1 MNKPLRVAF
10 FPDSYLEVNGV
21 AMTSRRL
28 VGFAKENNYPF
39 LCIYAEAYTMNLEQK
54 DADLLNKAKW

>member
-10 FPDSYLEVNGV
+10 FPDSFLEVNGV

-28 VGFAKENNYPF
+28 VGFAKENGYPF
-39 LCIYAEAYTMNLEQK
+39 LCVHAGNET
-54 DADLLNKAKW
+54 KAFSDGSVSYLSLRR